1 MPLAVEANHV
11 PEFAGNPFVSGR
23 QRKIAK
29 TIPIRAHAA
38 QSPSFEELY
47 KPHEKK
53 IFQVLLRITRVRED
67 AEDAL
72 QDACLQAYLHRDQF
86 DGRSSFS
93 TWLTRIAINSALMIL
108 RKRRSSRIV
117 DLRSTSDPDE
127 ELFPETSDPAP
138 NPEQILL
145 QTERE
150 ESLQREVRALRPAIR
165 KAIQLQLLD
174 ERPMKEA
181 ASMLGI
187 SVPAAKGRLF
197 HAKAALR
204 KSRKLKVFSKTAHYK
219 PIRQLA
225 TPRHSGNVTPFDS
238 RNNER
243 RIAAMSA

>member
-1 MPLAVEANHV
+1 MPLAVEAIHV
-11 PEFAGNPFVSGR
+11 PEFAGNPFVSA
-23 QRKIAK
+23 QHRKIAK
-29 TIPIRAHAA
+29 TIPIRTHAT
-38 QSPSFEELY
+38 QVPSFEELY

-108 RKRRSSRIV
+108 RKRRSARIV
-117 DLRSTSDPDE
+117 DLRSTSEPDE
-127 ELFPETSDPAP
+127 EPFPETSDPAP

-150 ESLQREVRALRPAIR
+150 ESLQREVRTLRPAIR
-165 KAIQLQLLD
+165 KAIQLQLLE
-174 ERPMKEA
+174 ERPTKEA
-181 ASMLGI
+181 SSLMGI

-204 KSRKLKVFSKTAHYK
+204 KSRKLKVFSKKIQYK
-219 PIRQLA
+219 PIRQLT
-225 TPRHSGNVTPFDS
+225 TPRPTGNVTLFES
-238 RNNER
+238 RNNGR
-243 RIAAMSA
+243 RI